1 MPVSVGTVP
10 PQRNNLTSPTSV
22 PDMSIEALARRPWNT
37 VACIALLAFALS
49 ALAFIPDFVAHTR
62 SHFTGSVSASMIE
75 GRWHVVALNILI
87 FVSFLIP
94 LSFRRKAD
102 WKEYGLVVAFFVS
115 LFVEMYGI
123 PFLLVAA
130 STRLA
135 PGGTEPLVT
144 PVHFDFMGVEFAF
157 TVPMV
162 YGTILMLVGMA
173 LIMVAWYQLWK
184 GVQKDELVTNGL
196 YAVSRNPQYLGFI
209 IVIVGWLVGWPTI
222 LVVVFTPILLFMY
235 IRLCLVEEKELAD
248 IAGYEEYRK
257 DVPLII

>member
-1 MPVSVGTVP
+1 MTGKVV
-10 PQRNNLTSPTSV
+10 
-22 PDMSIEALARRPWNT
+22 ARRQWNT
-37 VACIALLAFALS
+37 VARIALLAFGLS
-49 ALAFIPDFVAHTR
+49 AVAFIPDFVAHTR

-75 GRWHVVALNILI
+75 GRWHVVALNILV

-144 PVHFDFMGVEFAF
+144 PIHVDFMGVEFAF

-162 YGTILMLVGMA
+162 YGTLLMMVGMA
-173 LIMVAWYQLWK
+173 LMMVAWYQLWK

-196 YAVSRNPQYLGFI
+196 YAISRNPQYLGFI
-209 IVIVGWLVGWPTI
+209 LVIVGWLVGWPTI
-222 LVVVFTPILLFMY
+222 LVVVFTPILLFLY
-235 IRLCLVEEKELAD
+235 IRLCKVEEKELAH
-248 IAGYEEYRK
+248 IAGYQEYRK